1 MKKNEHVSTEVP
13 VSNMDLTPDILKP
26 LPPLTEKQG
35 KCLEFI
41 LNFFAEHRY
50 YPTQR
55 EMAEAMGIKSNT
67 AEMYL
72 KPLQEKGYIQRQ
84 PGKKGKGKGPR
95 RNIRLTNNALER
107 LQKMGVDV
115 RSRLDA
121 A

>member
-1 MKKNEHVSTEVP
+1 MKKHEHDSKAVP
-13 VSNMDLTPDILKP
+13 VSNVELTPDFLKV

-35 KCLEFI
+35 RCLEFI

-55 EMAEAMGIKSNT
+55 EVAEAMAIKSNT

-72 KPLQEKGYIQRQ
+72 KPLEEKGYLSRERT
-84 PGKKGKGKGPR
+84 KR
-95 RNIRLTNNALER
+95 RNIRLTSDALER